1 MAEDRNERATRDDA
15 GSTRRGFLAGSA
27 AAGAAVLGTA
37 VVAACSSAQTGSGP
51 TATTGGSTVGGTNVS
66 PELARPDTPE
76 AVLRAL
82 QEGNVRFAA
91 GTSLHP
97 NLGADLRA
105 RAAEGQQP
113 FAAIL
118 ACADS
123 RVAPELIFD
132 QGIGDLFVVRT
143 AGNITDPVVAA
154 SLAYAVEV
162 LGADQIFV
170 LGHEACGA
178 VQAAIDVDAGAE
190 LPAEF
195 AVLTDAI
202 LPAVSA
208 AKADGASA
216 DDLLAAAT
224 AENARLQAEQLTAQ
238 SDLLRQ
244 ALAEN
249 RVGITS
255 GVYELSSSKVQ
266 LG

>member
-51 TATTGGSTVGGTNVS
+51 AATAGTTPGGTNPS

-82 QEGNVRFAA
+82 KDGNARFAA

-255 GVYELSSSKVQ
+255 GVYELSSSKVE